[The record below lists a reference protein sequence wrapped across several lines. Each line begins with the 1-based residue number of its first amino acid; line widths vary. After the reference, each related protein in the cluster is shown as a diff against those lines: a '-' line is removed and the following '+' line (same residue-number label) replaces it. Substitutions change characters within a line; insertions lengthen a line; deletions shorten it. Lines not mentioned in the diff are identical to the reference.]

1 MATYRNVHT
10 SFWQDSFVLDLTPE
24 EKYFYLYLF
33 TNSRTTQCGV
43 YDLPLKVAEI
53 ETGYNRET
61 VQKLIDKFITYG
73 KVEYC
78 SSTKEIFLKNW
89 LKYNSSKSPKVL
101 SCIKKEL
108 ESVKSKTFVKYCI
121 DSLSIDLGE
130 EEEKEQEEEEEQ
142 EREEEEIKPPK
153 FNFRNSLL
161 SLCNDTSLVDDFM
174 QVRKNKKATNSQ
186 TAFNL
191 LIGKIEASGK
201 TVEEALLICCEKDW
215 KGFDG
220 EWLKDNKNNYS
231 MSQTSKGLAVLAEM
245 RRRAN
250 EVDNYGDSNGHG
262 EALLLEAER
271 VPGSGS
277 ATENHAGMDKV
288 IDAAAWQTR
297 NRAG

>member
-1 MATYRNVHT
+1 MAVYRQVHT
-10 SFWQDSFVLDLTPE
+10 SFWQDDFVLDLTPE
-24 EKYFYLYLF
+24 EKYFYLYLM
-33 TNSRTTQCGV
+33 TNSKTRQCGV
-43 YDLPLKVAEI
+43 YQLPKKVVEL

-61 VQKLIDKFITYG
+61 VEKLLSRFTDYG
-73 KVEYC
+73 KIDYC
-78 SSTKEIFLKNW
+78 VSTHEIYLKNW
-89 LKYNSSKSPKVL
+89 LKYNSHKSPKVMN
-101 SCIKKEL
+101 CILKEL
-108 ESVKSKTFVKYCI
+108 EEIKSSEFKKRAM

-130 EEEKEQEEEEEQ
+130 EEEKEQEEEQ
-142 EREEEEIKPPK
+142 EREKEEIKPPK

-220 EWLKDNKNNYS
+220 EWLKENKKNDS

-271 VPGSGS
+271 VSGSGS
-277 ATENHAGMDKV
+277 TTENNARMDKV